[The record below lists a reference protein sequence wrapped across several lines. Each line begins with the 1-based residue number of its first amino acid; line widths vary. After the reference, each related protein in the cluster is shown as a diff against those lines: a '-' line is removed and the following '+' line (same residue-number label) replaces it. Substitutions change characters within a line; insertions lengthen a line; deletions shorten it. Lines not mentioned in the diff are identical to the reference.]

1 MRYCLIILIFLCH
14 YSSFCQHEEWHIKDL
29 LKKLERSSE
38 IRFSFEEN
46 LIGDYTVQVTTD
58 QLEDVS
64 TFIPHLQAMLGLRF
78 EQVNQVYYIIRP
90 FNDSDRVDICG
101 TVIDQEGKSVPGVLI
116 SGDVSEYSA
125 VSDQDGYF
133 SIKNVPVSLSFSLR
147 HIGYN
152 LRRSSAKELLD
163 PSCSKLTLLESVGF
177 LETLTV
183 KDYLA
188 VGIMKENNQVK
199 IYPAEIKILP
209 GHTEP
214 DLMQS
219 IQLSPGVN
227 SPFETASG
235 IHVRGGSP
243 DQNLVLW
250 NGIRTYNQGHF
261 FGMLSAFNP
270 YTTDEVTFIKSG
282 TDSKYGERVS
292 SVIDI
297 QTTDKIPQ
305 DVTGGMGFNLLHADG
320 NLHLPLI
327 KDKLS
332 VQLSGRRSYN
342 DLVETPTYHRYAER
356 VFQNTKIAEST
367 TNRQANNRFFF
378 HDFSTNVNY
387 HIGKGYSLRF
397 SSLFDNNSLQF
408 ETKSD
413 STGEKFTD
421 QLNTKNEGYIFSIR
435 RQDKRPLSFM
445 LSGQYSKYLL
455 SYAFNSLV
463 DDTLDVATKKN
474 FIHDYG
480 MHFNTRYAFEE
491 KHSIQL
497 GYEYSLKQIRYA
509 FEQES
514 PTYSLVL
521 DAADNRLSTH
531 SLYTEYQ
538 LDYGRNSFLQF
549 GSRFNYYQELEKY
562 YAEPRLY
569 LEQQVTNGFFLTASG
584 EYRTQAVSQIRES
597 VISDLS
603 LENKVWTL
611 AATDGFPLTTSYQVS
626 AGSIFDKNNFYAEAE
641 AYYKDIS
648 GITTLTFGFLN
659 PVGNEFSIGNSSIKG
674 FDLFVRKQ
682 FTGYKTWLSY
692 SYIYSLNEFT
702 GLNENK
708 PFPGNWNIE
717 HTVKWSHFYSLD
729 RLQFSLGWLW
739 HSGKAYTEVIE
750 ETSQQGPVVVA
761 FDGINTHN
769 LPVYHRLDA
778 SVVYDFQPK
787 SNDRIKYRIGLSV
800 LNIYNRKNQLNREYR
815 TTPSLENRLIE
826 TNIYALGITPNL
838 VFRMFW

>member
-1 MRYCLIILIFLCH
+1 MRCCLIILFFICL
-14 YSSFCQHEEWHIKDL
+14 YPVFCQQEGWHIKDL
-29 LKKLERSSE
+29 LKKLERDSD
-38 IRFSFEEN
+38 IRFSYEEN
-46 LIGDYTVQVTTD
+46 LVGDFTIQVTKS
-58 QLEDVS
+58 QIENIEA
-64 TFIPHLQAMLGLRF
+64 FIPQLQAILGLRF
-78 EQVNQVYYIIRP
+78 EKVNDVYYIIRP
-90 FNDSDRVDICG
+90 FEDEDRVDICG
-101 TVIDQEGKSVPGVLI
+101 IVVDEQGMTIPGVLI
-116 SGDVSEYSA
+116 TGDLAEYST
-125 VSDQDGYF
+125 VSDQDGLF
-133 SIKNVPVSLSFSLR
+133 SIRNVPYNLSFSLR
-147 HIGYN
+147 HLGYN
-152 LRRSSAKELLD
+152 LRRSGAKDLLD
-163 PSCSKLTLLESVGF
+163 PNCTKLTLIESVGF

-188 VGIMKENNQVK
+188 VGITKENNEVK
-199 IYPAEIKILP
+199 IFPSEIKILP

-219 IQLSPGVN
+219 IQLAPGVN

-282 TDSKYGERVS
+282 TEARYGERVS

-297 QTTDKIPQ
+297 RTTEKIPEQ
-305 DVTGGMGFNLLHADG
+305 ATGGVGFNMLHADG
-320 NLHLPLI
+320 NLHLPLV

-332 VQLSGRRSYN
+332 VQLSGRRSFN
-342 DLVETPTYHRYAER
+342 DLLETPTYHQYAER
-356 VFQNTKIAEST
+356 VFQNTKIAENAS
-367 TNRQANNRFFF
+367 NQQANNRFFF
-378 HDFSTNVNY
+378 HDFSTSVNY
-387 HIGKGYSLRF
+387 KLGKGYTLNF
-397 SSLFDNNSLQF
+397 SSLYDNNSLQF
-408 ETKSD
+408 VTNSD
-413 STGEKFTD
+413 STGERFTD
-421 QLNTKNEGYIFSIR
+421 QLKTKNEGYNFSFKKE
-435 RQDKRPLSFM
+435 DERPLSFM

-480 MHFNTRYAFEE
+480 LLLNTKYTFDTRQ
-491 KHSIQL
+491 SVQL
-497 GYEYSLKQIRYA
+497 GYEFSYKQIRYA

-521 DAADNRLSTH
+521 DAADNLLSTH
-531 SLYTEYQ
+531 SLYTDYQ
-538 LDYGRNSFLQF
+538 LDYNRNSFLQI
-549 GSRFNYYQELEKY
+549 GTRFNYYQELEKFFI
-562 YAEPRLY
+562 EPRLY
-569 LEQQVTNGFFLTASG
+569 VQQQIINGLSLTASG
-584 EYRTQAVSQIRES
+584 EYRTQPVSQIRES

-611 AATDGFPLTTSYQVS
+611 ASSDGFPLTTSYQIS
-626 AGSIFDKNNFYAEAE
+626 AGSIFDKYNFYAEAE

-659 PVGNEFSIGNSSIKG
+659 PIGNEFSVGSSNIKG
-674 FDLFVRKQ
+674 FDLFVKKQ
-682 FTGYKTWLSY
+682 FTDYKTWLSY

-717 HTVKWSHFYSLD
+717 HTVKWSHFYSYKQ
-729 RLQFSLGWLW
+729 LQFSLGWLW
-739 HSGKAYTEVIE
+739 HTGKAYTEVIE
-750 ETSQQGPVVVA
+750 DTGQQGPIIVA
-761 FDGINTHN
+761 YDGINTQN

-778 SVVYDFQPK
+778 SVVYDFHPK
-787 SNDRIKYRIGLSV
+787 SGDRIKYRIGLSL
-800 LNIYNRKNQLNREYR
+800 LNLYNRQNQLNREYR

-826 TNIYALGITPNL
+826 TNIYALGITPNM

>member
-1 MRYCLIILIFLCH
+1 MRSCLIILIYLCH
-14 YSSFCQHEEWHIKDL
+14 FSAYCQQEHWHIKDL
-29 LKKLERSSE
+29 LKKLERSSD
-38 IRFSFEEN
+38 IRFSYEEA
-46 LIGDYTVQVTTD
+46 LIGDHIVQLSKS
-58 QLEDVS
+58 QLEELPVL
-64 TFIPHLQAMLGLRF
+64 IPYLQAKLNLRF
-78 EQVNQVYYIIRP
+78 EQVNNVYYIIRP
-90 FNDSDRVDICG
+90 FREDDKIDICG
-101 TVIDQEGKSVPGVLI
+101 VVVDEEGKAVPGVLI
-116 SGDVSEYSA
+116 SGDITEYA
-125 VSDQDGYF
+125 TISDQDGYF
-133 SIKNVPVSLSFSLR
+133 SIKNVPYTLSFSLR
-147 HIGYN
+147 HLGYN
-152 LRRSSAKELLD
+152 LRRSHAKELLD
-163 PSCSKLTLLESVGF
+163 PACNQLTLIESIGF

-188 VGIMKENNQVK
+188 VGITKENNQVK
-199 IYPAEIKILP
+199 IYPSEIKILP

-250 NGIRTYNQGHF
+250 NGIRTYSQGHF

-282 TDSKYGERVS
+282 TNARYGERVS

-297 QTTDKIPQ
+297 RTSDKVPEET
-305 DVTGGMGFNLLHADG
+305 TGGVGFNLLHADG
-320 NLHLPLI
+320 NIHVPI
-327 KDKLS
+327 VKDKLS

-342 DLVETPTYHRYAER
+342 DLIETPTYHKYAER
-356 VFQNTKIAEST
+356 VFQNTKIAESS
-367 TNRQANNRFFF
+367 TNQQAHNRFFF
-378 HDFSTNVNY
+378 HDFSTNINY
-387 HIGKGYSLRF
+387 HLGKGYSLRF

-408 ETKSD
+408 ETRSD
-413 STGEKFTD
+413 STGERFTD
-421 QLNTKNEGYIFSIR
+421 QLNTKNEGYHFSLK
-435 RQDKRPLSFM
+435 RQDDRPLSFM

-463 DDTLDVATKKN
+463 NDTLDVATKKN

-480 MHFNTRYAFEE
+480 LHLNTSYEFEK
-491 KHSIQL
+491 KHSIQM
-497 GYEYSLKQIRYA
+497 GYEYSYKQIRYA

-521 DAADNRLSTH
+521 DAADNTLNTH
-531 SLYTEYQ
+531 TLYTDYQ
-538 LDYGRNSFLQF
+538 LDYGRNSYLQL
-549 GSRFNYYQELEKY
+549 GTRLNYYEGLRKY
-562 YAEPRLY
+562 FVEPRLY
-569 LEQQVTNGFFLTASG
+569 IEQQVTNGLFLTASG

-611 AATDGFPLTTSYQVS
+611 ASTEGFPLTTSYQVS
-626 AGSIFDKNNFYAEAE
+626 AGSIFDRNDFYAEAE

-659 PVGNEFSIGNSSIKG
+659 PIGNDFSIGSSSIKG
-674 FDLFVRKQ
+674 FDLFVKKQ

-717 HTVKWSHFYSLD
+717 HTVKWSHFYSLEK
-729 RLQFSLGWLW
+729 LQFSLGWLW
-739 HSGKAYTEVIE
+739 HTGKAYTEVIE
-750 ETSQQGPVVVA
+750 ETGQQGPVTVA
-761 FDGINTHN
+761 FDGINAHK

-778 SVVYDFQPK
+778 SVVYDFHPK
-787 SNDRIKYRIGLSV
+787 SNNRIKYRIGISV
-800 LNIYNRKNQLNREYR
+800 LNIYNRQNQLNREYR
-815 TTPSLENRLIE
+815 TTPTLENRLIE
-826 TNIYALGITPNL
+826 TNIYALGVTPNM
-838 VFRMFW
+838 VFRVFW

>member
-1 MRYCLIILIFLCH
+1 MRNCLIILIFFCH
-14 YSSFCQHEEWHIKDL
+14 FSAYCQQEVWHIKDL
-29 LKKLERSSE
+29 LKKLERSSD
-38 IRFSFEEN
+38 IRFSYEEN
-46 LIGDYTVQVTTD
+46 LLGDITVQVTRS
-58 QLEDVS
+58 QLEDLS
-64 TFIPHLQAMLGLRF
+64 ILIPYLQASLGLRF
-78 EQVNQVYYIIRP
+78 EQVNEVYYIIRP
-90 FNDSDRVDICG
+90 FGTGDRIDICG
-101 TVIDQEGKSVPGVLI
+101 LVQDEKGQAIPGVLI
-116 SGDVSEYSA
+116 NGDETEYSA

-133 SIKNVPVSLSFSLR
+133 TIKNVPFSMSFSLR
-147 HIGYN
+147 HLGFN
-152 LRRSSAKELLD
+152 LRRSSAQELLD
-163 PSCSKLTLLESVGF
+163 PSCNRLTLIESVGF

-199 IYPAEIKILP
+199 IYPSEIKILP

-282 TDSKYGERVS
+282 TNAQYGERVS

-297 QTTDKIPQ
+297 RTTEKVPEKI
-305 DVTGGMGFNLLHADG
+305 TGGLGFNLLHTDG
-320 NLHLPLI
+320 NIHVPI
-327 KDKLS
+327 FKDKLS

-342 DLVETPTYHRYAER
+342 DLIETPTYNSYAER
-356 VFQNTKIAEST
+356 VFQNTKIAENAS
-367 TNRQANNRFFF
+367 NQQANNQFFF
-378 HDFSTNVNY
+378 HDFNTNVNY
-387 HIGKGYSLRF
+387 HTGSGYSLRF

-408 ETKSD
+408 VTSND
-413 STGEKFTD
+413 STGERFTD
-421 QLNTKNEGYIFSIR
+421 QLNTKNEGYNFTLKK
-435 RQDKRPLSFM
+435 QDKRPLSFL

-463 DDTLDVATKKN
+463 DDTLDIATKKN

-480 MHFNTRYAFEE
+480 LHFNSRYAFENN
-491 KHSIQL
+491 HSIQL
-497 GYEYSLKQIRYA
+497 GYEYSYKQIRYA

-521 DAADNRLSTH
+521 DAADNHLNTH
-531 SLYTEYQ
+531 SLYAEYQ
-538 LDYGRNSFLQF
+538 LDYGQNSYLQF
-549 GSRFNYYQELEKY
+549 GTRLNYYQELDKY

-569 LEQQVTNGFFLTASG
+569 IEQQVVNRWFITASG

-611 AATDGFPLTTSYQVS
+611 ASTDGFPLTTSYQVS
-626 AGSIFDKNNFYAEAE
+626 AGTIFDKHNFYAEAE
-641 AYYKDIS
+641 AYYRDIS

-659 PVGNEFSIGNSSIKG
+659 PIGNDFSVGSSSIKG
-674 FDLFVRKQ
+674 FDLFIKKQ

-729 RLQFSLGWLW
+729 KVQFSLGWLW
-739 HSGKAYTEVIE
+739 HTGKAYTEVVE
-750 ETSQQGPVVVA
+750 ETGQQGPVIVA
-761 FDGINTHN
+761 FDGINTQK

-778 SVVYDFQPK
+778 SVVYDLQHK
-787 SNDRIKYRIGLSV
+787 SNDRIKYRVGLSV
-800 LNIYNRKNQLNREYR
+800 LNIYNRQNQLNREYR